1 MSVVA
6 VCTVSRPSIFQY
18 RRNSSENAGGINQYF
33 PFCVINAWIYSYQ
46 SSSRGGIKRPIW
58 EMSRTK
64 VRRQQFPIGG
74 DQGMPGMSAG
84 YRAKNSISDWHSVL
98 VNRWHCAGR
107 LISRTFLPGAASQTT
122 CKTVPSTAVNYG
134 RLMSAI
140 RLMPDMPSFEYD
152 AKFEILLS
160 ASSVGRGGVYYTF
173 PAGSRERGVFPFTA
187 GGLIENHFP
196 RLNTALIGC
205 WSTAGVTI
213 ASILVVTEIWLQR
226 HKLLSTTLEC
236 DIDQT
241 ANKLWR
247 SPFQEVFMK
256 LQVQLDGRF
265 Y

>member
-1 MSVVA
+1 MKCERHSLLHFLLEVVSVVA
-6 VCTVSRPSIFQY
+6 SCQLWAGSRPSIFQY

-46 SSSRGGIKRPIW
+46 SSPGGGRPIW

-64 VRRQQFPIGG
+64 VRRQQFLIGG

-107 LISRTFLPGAASQTT
+107 LINRTFLPRAPSQTT

-140 RLMPDMPSFEYD
+140 RLMPDMPSFECD

-173 PAGSRERGVFPFTA
+173 PAGSRESRVFSP
-187 GGLIENHFP
+187 
-196 RLNTALIGC
+196 
-205 WSTAGVTI
+205 
-213 ASILVVTEIWLQR
+213 LQR
-226 HKLLSTTLEC
+226 A
-236 DIDQT
+236 D
-241 ANKLWR
+241 
-247 SPFQEVFMK
+247 
-256 LQVQLDGRF
+256 
-265 Y
+265 